1 MEKKRVTR
9 RRRSAPKSRRQLKSR
24 RRSPARRSLTREP
37 QAAAERAD
45 PFRLDRG
52 QRMLE
57 VGSHLI
63 SYYMFLSHQLQ
74 PLTGDV
80 GPFAGPANMP
90 DRFQGQ
96 FNEVRRALLRVV
108 GQHPVL
114 RGKIER
120 MASETERMLGE
131 AKRYATDHPSRQM
144 IQQEAKVLSQRL
156 RESSRAMS
164 DLVAILRNV

>member
-1 MEKKRVTR
+1 MKKTR
-9 RRRSAPKSRRQLKSR
+9 TTQRRRSTARTRRVSRPRPSKVRQAPA
-24 RRSPARRSLTREP
+24 PE
-37 QAAAERAD
+37 ERAD
-45 PFRLDRG
+45 LFRLDRG

-74 PLTGDV
+74 PLTGES
-80 GPFAGPANMP
+80 GPFTGSANSP

-108 GQHPVL
+108 GHHPVL

-120 MASETERMLGE
+120 LSSETERMLGE
-131 AKRYATDHPSRQM
+131 GKRFAADHPGRQM
-144 IQQEAKVLSQRL
+144 VQQEAKALSQRL

>member
-1 MEKKRVTR
+1 MKKKLVTR
-9 RRRSAPKSRRQLKSR
+9 RRRSAPKGRRPS
-24 RRSPARRSLTREP
+24 ARRSVTREP
-37 QAAAERAD
+37 RAATERAD

-74 PLTGDV
+74 PLTGDT
-80 GPFAGPANMP
+80 GPFSGPANTP

-108 GQHPVL
+108 GHHPVL

-120 MASETERMLGE
+120 IAADTERMLGE
-131 AKRYATDHPSRQM
+131 AKRYTTGHPSRQM

>member
-1 MEKKRVTR
+1 MKKKARVTR
-9 RRRSAPKSRRQLKSR
+9 PRRSSSAARKKRGPARPASRR
-24 RRSPARRSLTREP
+24 EP
-37 QAAAERAD
+37 KAAERQD

-80 GPFAGPANMP
+80 GPFASPANTP

-108 GQHPVL
+108 GHHPVL

-120 MASETERMLGE
+120 VATDAERLLDE
-131 AKRYATDHPSRQM
+131 AKRFPTDHSRRQTVE
-144 IQQEAKVLSQRL
+144 QEAKVLSQRL

>member
-1 MEKKRVTR
+1 MKKKQVTR
-9 RRRSAPKSRRQLKSR
+9 RRRSIPKS
-24 RRSPARRSLTREP
+24 RRSPARRSVTRVP

-80 GPFAGPANMP
+80 GPFTGPANTP

-108 GQHPVL
+108 GHHPVL

-120 MASETERMLGE
+120 MATETERMLDE
-131 AKRYATDHPSRQM
+131 AKRYTTDHPSRQI
-144 IQQEAKVLSQRL
+144 IQQEARVLSQRL

-164 DLVAILRNV
+164 DLVAVLRNV

>member
-1 MEKKRVTR
+1 MKKKARVTR
-9 RRRSAPKSRRQLKSR
+9 SRRS
-24 RRSPARRSLTREP
+24 SPAGRKRAPARQAVRREP
-37 QAAAERAD
+37 PAAERHD

-80 GPFAGPANMP
+80 GPFASRVNTP

-108 GQHPVL
+108 GHHPVL

-120 MASETERMLGE
+120 VATEAERLLDE
-131 AKRYATDHPSRQM
+131 AKRHQTDHARRQS
-144 IQQEAKVLSQRL
+144 IEQEAKALSQRL

>member
-1 MEKKRVTR
+1 MKKSRAARGRSSTPKGR
-9 RRRSAPKSRRQLKSR
+9 RRAVR
-24 RRSPARRSLTREP
+24 PAAGREP
-37 QAAAERAD
+37 QALEGRLD
-45 PFRLDRG
+45 SLRLDRG

-80 GPFAGPANMP
+80 GPFTGAANAP
-90 DRFQGQ
+90 DRFQDQ
-96 FNEVRRALLRVV
+96 FREVRRALLRVV
-108 GQHPVL
+108 GHHPVL

-120 MASETERMLGE
+120 MAEETERMLGE
-131 AKRYATDHPSRQM
+131 AKRYATNHPSRQM
-144 IQQEAKVLSQRL
+144 IQQEARVLSQRL

-164 DLVAILRNV
+164 DLVAVLRNV

>member
-1 MEKKRVTR
+1 MKKKARVTR
-9 RRRSAPKSRRQLKSR
+9 SRRSSPAGRKRG
-24 RRSPARRSLTREP
+24 PARRAVPSSMP
-37 QAAAERAD
+37 AAAERVD

-74 PLTGDV
+74 PLTGDA
-80 GPFAGPANMP
+80 GPFTGPANTP

-108 GQHPVL
+108 GHHPVL

-120 MASETERMLGE
+120 MATETERMLGE
-131 AKRYATDHPSRQM
+131 AKRYATDHPSRQV
-144 IQQEAKVLSQRL
+144 IQQEARALSQRL

>member
-1 MEKKRVTR
+1 
-9 RRRSAPKSRRQLKSR
+9 
-24 RRSPARRSLTREP
+24 
-37 QAAAERAD
+37 
-45 PFRLDRG
+45 
-52 QRMLE
+52 MLE

-80 GPFAGPANMP
+80 GPFSAPANTP
-90 DRFQGQ
+90 DRFQNQ

-108 GQHPVL
+108 GHHPVL

-120 MASETERMLGE
+120 IAVETERMLGE
-131 AKRYATDHPSRQM
+131 AKRYTTDHPNRHV

-164 DLVAILRNV
+164 DLVAVLRNV

>member
-1 MEKKRVTR
+1 MKKTRVTR
-9 RRRSAPKSRRQLKSR
+9 RRRSAPKKRRPTPRPSA
-24 RRSPARRSLTREP
+24 ARAP
-37 QAAAERAD
+37 KVAAERTD

-80 GPFAGPANMP
+80 GPFTGPANTP

-108 GQHPVL
+108 GHHPVL

-120 MASETERMLGE
+120 MATEAERMLGE
-131 AKRYATDHPSRQM
+131 AKRYPIDHPSRQL

>member
-1 MEKKRVTR
+1 MKKTRVTR
-9 RRRSAPKSRRQLKSR
+9 RRRSASKTRRPASRPSGARAPK
-24 RRSPARRSLTREP
+24 
-37 QAAAERAD
+37 AAAERTD
-45 PFRLDRG
+45 LFRLDRG

-80 GPFAGPANMP
+80 GPFTGPANTP

-108 GQHPVL
+108 GHHPVL

-120 MASETERMLGE
+120 MATETERMLGE
-131 AKRYATDHPSRQM
+131 AKRYTVDHPSRQL

-156 RESSRAMS
+156 RENSRAMS

>member
-1 MEKKRVTR
+1 MRKKRVIR
-9 RRRSAPKSRRQLKSR
+9 RRRSTATATRRPRTRPAKARKAP
-24 RRSPARRSLTREP
+24 
-37 QAAAERAD
+37 AAEERVD

-63 SYYMFLSHQLQ
+63 SYYMFLAHQLQ
-74 PLTGDV
+74 PLTGET
-80 GPFAGPANMP
+80 GPFAGPANAP
-90 DRFQGQ
+90 DRFKGQ

-108 GQHPVL
+108 GHHPVL

-120 MASETERMLGE
+120 LASETERMLGE
-131 AKRYATDHPSRQM
+131 GKRFSSDHPNRLM
-144 IQQEAKVLSQRL
+144 VQQEAKALSQRL

>member
-1 MEKKRVTR
+1 MKKKRVTR
-9 RRRSAPKSRRQLKSR
+9 RRRSAPKGR
-24 RRSPARRSLTREP
+24 RRPPARRSVTREP
-37 QAAAERAD
+37 QTTAERAD

-80 GPFAGPANMP
+80 GPFAGTANTP
-90 DRFQGQ
+90 DRFKGQ

-120 MASETERMLGE
+120 VATETERMLGE
-131 AKRYATDHPSRQM
+131 AKRYTTDHPSRQQ